1 MRTLFNR
8 TLLWLILDPPLVIP
22 DRIECLY
29 DLTQVC
35 MSSNG
40 IEITDTLRFFKGD
53 GPAKQFERGT
63 QMGGNYKCGS
73 CGCHSDMM
81 EDLAHSFHLKWR
93 SLSDLQTL
101 ALAGMH

>member
-1 MRTLFNR
+1 
-8 TLLWLILDPPLVIP
+8 
-22 DRIECLY
+22 
-29 DLTQVC
+29 

-63 QMGGNYKCGS
+63 QIGGNYKCGS

-101 ALAGMH
+101 ALAGTQV